1 MGILPFQDLE
11 NKFVLWQQDLKG
23 NVLQSISST
32 PYYTYDDYSNEVSS
46 NRNAGS
52 FDFFI
57 FNWSAVQDSLYHYD
71 AKENR
76 LVPVFTAN
84 FGTQDIPKHT
94 YTEFPDIIGST
105 S

>member
-1 MGILPFQDLE
+1 MDCNIENSSCGKDLSLIHIFRVDTKKNLLTMGILPFQDLE

-57 FNWSAVQDSLYHYD
+57 FNWSAVQDS
-71 AKENR
+71 R
-76 LVPVFTAN
+76 CV
-84 FGTQDIPKHT
+84 
-94 YTEFPDIIGST
+94 
-105 S
+105 